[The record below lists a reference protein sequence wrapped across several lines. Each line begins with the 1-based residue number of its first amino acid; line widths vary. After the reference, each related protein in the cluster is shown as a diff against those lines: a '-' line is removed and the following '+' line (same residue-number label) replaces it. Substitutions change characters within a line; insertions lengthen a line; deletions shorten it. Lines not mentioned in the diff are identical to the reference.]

1 MDPQDFIFLVF
12 GRKFLTENNSN
23 LGTYGSGNLLT
34 CGAVAQRHVA
44 RDRLRSWASPCQQ
57 QIAQRLSPWPRHGQ
71 VPDAS
76 TMGRNV
82 GLLPGVGDTEIL
94 WWMSWVGCAPTDGLA
109 LFFGH
114 GARARSC
121 FMQGRIR
128 LVWRPMLPPGPIAY
142 AVTAPQALHV
152 NMWTEPLYG
161 VECVYTVSPQKN
173 SSGPFTDVGFKSPEA
188 GPKNP
193 RGTLPLCGL
202 ARGPQVRTVH
212 SQKGSLKQFQSFP

>member
-1 MDPQDFIFLVF
+1 MSL
-12 GRKFLTENNSN
+12 
-23 LGTYGSGNLLT
+23 LGQASLL
-34 CGAVAQRHVA
+34 
-44 RDRLRSWASPCQQ
+44 SCQQ

-94 WWMSWVGCAPTDGLA
+94 WCKSWVGCAPTDGLA

-128 LVWRPMLPPGPIAY
+128 LVWRPMLTPGPIAY

-152 NMWTEPLYG
+152 NMWTEPLCG
-161 VECVYTVSPQKN
+161 VECVYTVSPQKTRRVLSRMWV
-173 SSGPFTDVGFKSPEA
+173 SSSLKQGKKKSA
-188 GPKNP
+188 GN
-193 RGTLPLCGL
+193 LSLCGL

-212 SQKGSLKQFQSFP
+212 GQKGSLKQFQSFP